1 MMIAHK
7 LKDNPP
13 YDPVLAEQV
22 LSEYLRIHR
31 GAVASLVGLGCDPA
45 DVEQEL
51 RIHLWRQ
58 WTRYRVGGVSLQQWL
73 SWRMRHKIRSMI
85 RSELRRNRIRL
96 CALDFE
102 ITD

>member
-1 MMIAHK
+1 MIAHS

-13 YDPVLAEQV
+13 YDAHLAEQV

-31 GAVASLVGLGCDPA
+31 GAISSLIALGCDPA

-51 RIHLWRQ
+51 RIHLWMQ
-58 WTRYRVGGVSLQQWL
+58 WVRYRAGGGVSLQQWL
-73 SWRMRHKIRSMI
+73 SWRMRHKLRSMI

-96 CALDFE
+96 CPLDVE